1 MDNSGCCEVVT
12 RGQTPAPAAGSR
24 QLSLCWKRCCRSN
37 FRVTFQGLS
46 RRGCPGLCAESLPQ
60 PSSSAVCP
68 YNPANTVVH
77 GKFISLKAAFLSP
90 LSLLLWFWLFCK
102 ANLERALS
110 FQTEIHTHS
119 FSFHLCNAGSVV
131 QRMQYYFWQQN
142 CGRKWPC
149 VFLSHPTQ
157 RNLVIV
163 LEIESVFFLRL
174 GCYWVFWKRKAPM
187 WCLEDRTLSDTVCIS
202 VFSNSRC
209 VFLMTSGHKFVGN
222 PNYF

>member
-1 MDNSGCCEVVT
+1 M
-12 RGQTPAPAAGSR
+12 
-24 QLSLCWKRCCRSN
+24 
-37 FRVTFQGLS
+37 S

-60 PSSSAVCP
+60 SSISAVCP
-68 YNPANTVVH
+68 YNPASTVVR

-90 LSLLLWFWLFCK
+90 LSLLLWVWVFCK

-119 FSFHLCNAGSVV
+119 FSFHLCNTGSVV

-142 CGRKWPC
+142 CGRKWPY

-157 RNLVIV
+157 RDLVIV
-163 LEIESVFFLRL
+163 LEIERDFFLRL

-187 WCLEDRTLSDTVCIS
+187 WCLEDRNYQILSVSLFSQALGVCFWWPVVTNSLETQIIFEEENCM
-202 VFSNSRC
+202 VFI
-209 VFLMTSGHKFVGN
+209 
-222 PNYF
+222 